1 MKVLITAMVLSFS
14 AMAQNIEIK
23 DPNKV
28 FEVFKT
34 SGESIQ
40 NFQIDQKIEIDQ
52 IEYLKLENGTVIYQ
66 EELTPEHQP
75 EINQESLNNLLREQL
90 INDLGQS
97 DRFLIIRSGTNGG
110 GS

>member
-1 MKVLITAMVLSFS
+1 MKVLTIAMILSFS

-23 DPNKV
+23 DPNSV

-40 NFQIDQKIEIDQ
+40 NFKIDRKIEIDQ

-66 EELTPEHQP
+66 EELTPGLQT
-75 EINQESLNNLLREQL
+75 NLDQESLDSLLREQI
-90 INDLGQS
+90 INDLNQS
-97 DRFLIIRSGTNGG
+97 NRFLIIRSGTNGG